1 MTGDWQRL
9 AQYAMRRRA
18 ELGLTQVEVA
28 QRGPLSLD
36 RVQSLEGAKRDKYR
50 LGTLLA
56 LERALEWEADSIE
69 AILAGGVP
77 TVRVPAG
84 TVEQL
89 DPTLPVRRIVEGQMT
104 AGTAETAIGSGR
116 AHDTTVTTIGARASA
131 RLEEISQAVG
141 LNEHPPFP
149 N

>member
-89 DPTLPVRRIVEGQMT
+89 DPALPVRRIVEGRMT
-104 AGTAETAIGSGR
+104 AGPAEAATVQASAR
-116 AHDTTVTTIGARASA
+116 EATVTTIEGRASA
-131 RLEEISQAVG
+131 RLNEISQAVG
-141 LNEHPPFP
+141 LA
-149 N
+149 